1 MIRECRDCSESFAVD
16 PSEQE
21 HLAARKLSL
30 PRRCL
35 GCRANRRGIETSTIA
50 CARCSTEFVFDAKL
64 AVLVQTLGLEAPTRC
79 IVGCDEVARKNLR
92 GERKKL
98 AELHE
103 RALEGLARVKA
114 AREEKAERGAVKPED
129 LFKGLGALLEK
140 AAAEEAASQLND
152 GATLDHD
159 ADTEFG
165 LNPKARPGE
174 DVPSPDSLFKSLDDK
189 QRKTTG

>member
-21 HLAARKLSL
+21 HLADRNLSL

-35 GCRANRRGIETSTIA
+35 GCRATRRGVETTTIE
-50 CARCSTEFVFDAKL
+50 CARCGNGFVFDAKL
-64 AVLVQTLGLEAPTRC
+64 AVLVQTLGMEPPTRC
-79 IVGCDEVARKNLR
+79 IVGCDETARRNLR
-92 GERKKL
+92 GDRKKL

-103 RALEGLARVKA
+103 RAAEGVARIKKD
-114 AREEKAERGAVKPED
+114 REERMEKGAVRPED

-140 AAAEEAASQLND
+140 AAAEEAAASLEET
-152 GATLDHD
+152 GASPDLD

-165 LNPKARPGE
+165 LNPTARPGE

-189 QRKTTG
+189 RKITS

>member
-21 HLAARKLSL
+21 HLAARNLSL

-35 GCRANRRGIETSTIA
+35 GCRAKRRGVETTTIE
-50 CARCSTEFVFDAKL
+50 CARCGTGFVFDAKL
-64 AVLVQTLGLEAPTRC
+64 AVLVQTLGMEVPTRC
-79 IVGCDEVARKNLR
+79 IVGCDETARKNLR

-103 RALEGLARVKA
+103 RAAEGVARIKKN
-114 AREEKAERGAVKPED
+114 REERMEKGAVRPED

-140 AAAEEAASQLND
+140 AAAEEAAAQIDNGSS
-152 GATLDHD
+152 LDHD

-189 QRKTTG
+189 RKTTG